1 MTTLHILFFLPKF
14 QITELKAKHFTMET
28 EMRTKMKTMEKD
40 FENKIEGLSKKIQN
54 QLKEIATLSKSNKR
68 DRFAAARE
76 NANNSGSGTDSPST
90 Q

>member
-1 MTTLHILFFLPKF
+1 MFFVLAEF

-28 EMRTKMKTMEKD
+28 EMRNKMKTMEK
-40 FENKIEGLSKKIQN
+40 EHETKIDGLNKKIQN
-54 QLKEIATLSKSNKR
+54 QLKEIATLTKSNKR

>member
-1 MTTLHILFFLPKF
+1 
-14 QITELKAKHFTMET
+14 MET
-28 EMRTKMKTMEKD
+28 EMRNKMKTMEKD
-40 FENKIEGLSKKIQN
+40 YENKIEGLNKKIQN

-68 DRFAAARE
+68 DRFAATRE